1 MTHTIVWRRID
12 LFGHESA
19 TLFEGDDSSKLSGT
33 AIFLAEQ
40 GLCKLNYEVICNS
53 SWQTTSA
60 QISGVIGATR
70 MDLSVSANAERKWY
84 LNGVEC
90 AAIQGCIDID
100 LGFSPSTNLLPIRR
114 LGLEVGRE
122 AAVTA
127 AWLPFPS
134 LQFELLPQ
142 LYRRD
147 GESTYHYES
156 LNGLF
161 VRTLEIDCV
170 GFVTSYPDLWRA
182 ESRL

>member
-12 LFGHESA
+12 LSGHESA
-19 TLFEGDDSSKLSGT
+19 TLFEGDASSKLSGT
-33 AIFLAEQ
+33 AIFLSEQ
-40 GLCKLNYEVICNS
+40 GPSKLNYEVICDSN
-53 SWQTTSA
+53 WQTTSA
-60 QISGVIGATR
+60 QIRGVIGSSR
-70 MDLSVSANAERKWY
+70 VNLSISADAERRWY

-90 AAIQGCIDID
+90 AAINGCIDID

-114 LGLEVGRE
+114 LALELGQE

-147 GESTYHYES
+147 GEMTYHYES

-161 VRTLEIDCV
+161 VRTLEVDHV
-170 GFVTSYPDLWRA
+170 GFVTSYPDIWRA
-182 ESRL
+182 ESSL